1 MSLIKTESE
10 REVQTL
16 ARIQKR
22 IERTEKIHKLVILGL
37 TSILVAALSL
47 HAFHGCRHCHK

>member
-10 REVQTL
+10 REVETL
-16 ARIQKR
+16 AKIQKR

-37 TSILVAALSL
+37 ATLLVASLSL

>member
-10 REVQTL
+10 REVEIL
-16 ARIQKR
+16 AKIQKR

-37 TSILVAALSL
+37 ASLLVASLSL
-47 HAFHGCRHCHK
+47 HAFHGCRHSHK